1 MAALEAFHP
10 DRVASRILGMGDVVS
25 LVEEVTEKVDHQK
38 AEKLARKMK
47 KGRNFDME
55 DLRDQMEQMQNMGG
69 MASLL
74 DKLPGAANL
83 PDAVKNQAND
93 KEVGRTIA
101 MINSM
106 TPHER
111 KFPAV
116 IKGSRK
122 RRIAMGSG
130 VQVQDIN
137 RLLKQHMQMSKM
149 MKKMSKGGMKNMLRG
164 MKGQLPPGM
173 GM

>member
-1 MAALEAFHP
+1 
-10 DRVASRILGMGDVVS
+10 
-25 LVEEVTEKVDHQK
+25 
-38 AEKLARKMK
+38 MK
-47 KGRNFDME
+47 KGKNFDME
-55 DLRDQMEQMQNMGG
+55 DLRDQMEQMQQMGG

-93 KEVGRTIA
+93 GEIRRTIA
-101 MINSM
+101 IINSM

-122 RRIAMGSG
+122 RRIATGSG
-130 VQVQDIN
+130 VQIQDVN
-137 RLLKQHMQMSKM
+137 KLMKQHLQMSKM
-149 MKKMSKGGMKNMLRG
+149 MKKMSKGGMKNMMRG
-164 MKGQLPPGM
+164 LKGRMPPGM

>member
-1 MAALEAFHP
+1 
-10 DRVASRILGMGDVVS
+10 MG
-25 LVEEVTEKVDHQK
+25 
-38 AEKLARKMK
+38 
-47 KGRNFDME
+47 N
-55 DLRDQMEQMQNMGG
+55 
-69 MASLL
+69 LL

-83 PDAVKNQAND
+83 PDAVKNQVND
-93 KEVGRTIA
+93 TEIRRTIA
-101 MINSM
+101 IINSM

-122 RRIAMGSG
+122 RRIATGSG

-137 RLLKQHMQMSKM
+137 KLMKQHAQMSKT
-149 MKKMSKGGMKNMLRG
+149 MKKMAKGGMKKMLRG
-164 MKGQLPPGM
+164 MGGRLPPGM